1 MIILYNAAN
10 GTNYDDPDL
19 LEINTL
25 EDVVYMGVKND
36 MSCILDCHMMLLEHQ
51 SRFNPNMPIRGF
63 IYYGRLYDKY
73 LERMG
78 ARKYGSAL
86 VKIPAPRYYVLYNG
100 REDRPERVNAIVRAI
115 QADPE
120 KSDEEILAVFS
131 GRNA

>member
-1 MIILYNAAN
+1 
-10 GTNYDDPDL
+10 
-19 LEINTL
+19 
-25 EDVVYMGVKND
+25 
-36 MSCILDCHMMLLEHQ
+36 
-51 SRFNPNMPIRGF
+51 MPIRGF

-78 ARKYGSAL
+78 ARKYDSAL

-131 GRNA
+131 GRTA